1 MTPEPCTGG
10 PKASLPVGPTSKLA
24 TEVPHRSGTCELG
37 IYLHIP
43 FCVRKC
49 PYCDFV
55 TGPAG
60 EPEREAYIA
69 ALISEIRGNPSRGA
83 SARTVYFGGGTPSEL
98 GPEQLE
104 SVLRAVEE
112 VFRVQAS
119 AERTIECNPGT
130 VDLSKLRRLRAAGF
144 NRISLGVQSFKDTLL
159 SFLGRIHDATE
170 ARQAIGWIREAGFD
184 NLTADLIFGIP
195 GQSLTD
201 WREDLE
207 ELLGLRP
214 DHLSLYCLTIEPQ
227 TEFGRLKQLGRLS
240 EIDEDLVAEMFE
252 MAMDL
257 TADAGYSQYE
267 ISNYA
272 LPGRESRHN
281 LVYWRNEPYL
291 GFGISAASYLDG
303 RRWTNTAN
311 RADYVEQVR
320 RGSVV
325 RCGEERLE
333 PRRALGEEIMLR
345 LRLSEGFSITGVSE
359 RWGIDAGEVYEQALR
374 ELERDGLVD
383 RDRDTVRL
391 TRHGKLVA
399 SSVCAQFL

>member
-1 MTPEPCTGG
+1 MTS
-10 PKASLPVGPTSKLA
+10 ANLPVRPTSKA
-24 TEVPHRSGTCELG
+24 DTGDLG
-37 IYLHIP
+37 IYIHIP

-60 EPEREAYIA
+60 EQEREAYIA

-83 SARTVYFGGGTPSEL
+83 GAKTVYFGGGTPSEL
-98 GPEQLE
+98 NTGQLE
-104 SVLRAVEE
+104 SVLRAVGD
-112 VFRVQAS
+112 VFEIEPG
-119 AERTIECNPGT
+119 AECTIECNPGT
-130 VDLSKLRRLRAAGF
+130 VDLPKLRRLRGVGF
-144 NRISLGVQSFKDTLL
+144 NRISLGVQSFKDPLL
-159 SFLGRIHDATE
+159 SFLGRIHNAAE
-170 ARQAIGWIREAGFD
+170 ARQAFHWIREAGFD

-195 GQSLTD
+195 GQSLGD

-207 ELLGLRP
+207 ELLALRP
-214 DHLSLYCLTIEPQ
+214 EHLSLYCLTIEAK
-227 TEFGRLKQLGRLS
+227 TEFGRLKELGRLS
-240 EIDEDLVAEMFE
+240 DIDEDLAAGMFE
-252 MAMDL
+252 LAMDM

-291 GFGISAASYLDG
+291 GFGLSAASYLNG
-303 RRWTNTAN
+303 ARWTNTAS
-311 RADYVEQVR
+311 RADYLEQIR

-345 LRLSEGFSITGVSE
+345 LRLSEGFSITGVSR
-359 RWGIDAGEVYEQALR
+359 RWGIDAEQLYEHTLLDLEEDR
-374 ELERDGLVD
+374 LVERDE
-383 RDRDTVRL
+383 DTVRL
-391 TRHGKLVA
+391 TRRGRLVA

>member
-1 MTPEPCTGG
+1 MTS
-10 PKASLPVGPTSKLA
+10 ANLPVRPTSKA
-24 TEVPHRSGTCELG
+24 DTGDLG
-37 IYLHIP
+37 IYIHIP

-60 EPEREAYIA
+60 EQEREAYIA

-83 SARTVYFGGGTPSEL
+83 GAKTVYFGGGTPSEL
-98 GPEQLE
+98 NTGQLE
-104 SVLRAVEE
+104 SVLRAVGD
-112 VFRVQAS
+112 VFEIEPG
-119 AERTIECNPGT
+119 AECTIECNPGT
-130 VDLSKLRRLRAAGF
+130 VDLPKLRRLRGVGF
-144 NRISLGVQSFKDTLL
+144 NRISLGVQSFKDPLL
-159 SFLGRIHDATE
+159 SFLGRIHNAAE
-170 ARQAIGWIREAGFD
+170 ARQAFHWIREAGFD

-195 GQSLTD
+195 GQSLGD

-207 ELLGLRP
+207 ELLALRP
-214 DHLSLYCLTIEPQ
+214 EHLSLYCLTIEAK
-227 TEFGRLKQLGRLS
+227 TEFGRLKELGRLS
-240 EIDEDLVAEMFE
+240 DIDEDLAAGMFE
-252 MAMDL
+252 LAMDM

-291 GFGISAASYLDG
+291 GFGLSAASYLNG
-303 RRWTNTAN
+303 ARWTNTAS
-311 RADYVEQVR
+311 RADYLEQNR

-345 LRLSEGFSITGVSE
+345 LRLSEGFSITGVSR
-359 RWGIDAGEVYEQALR
+359 RWGIDAEQLYEHTLLDLEEDR
-374 ELERDGLVD
+374 LVERDE
-383 RDRDTVRL
+383 DTVRL
-391 TRHGKLVA
+391 TRRGRLVA